1 MAEASPG
8 NAGTQVFS
16 VDADIDLER
25 GLGHVFEFLDNHL
38 LHPGKKTDQT
48 LVYAL
53 LFSQGIIP
61 DYTLDPRSED
71 S

>member
-1 MAEASPG
+1 MSG
-8 NAGTQVFS
+8 NANKQVFS

-25 GLGHVFEFLDNHL
+25 GLGHVFEWLDNHV

-48 LVYAL
+48 QVYAL

-61 DYTLDPRSED
+61 DYTLNPLSETGD
-71 S
+71 EEE